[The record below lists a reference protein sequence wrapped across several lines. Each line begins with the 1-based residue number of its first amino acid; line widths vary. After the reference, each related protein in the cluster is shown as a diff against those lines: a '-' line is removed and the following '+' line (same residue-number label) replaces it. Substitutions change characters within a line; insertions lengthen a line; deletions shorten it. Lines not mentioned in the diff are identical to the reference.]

1 MSSNVLGYGSGVAVE
16 RVRGP
21 RRLRR
26 GEGRQALIEAI
37 VRVVA
42 RDGLDALTFRSAAKE
57 AGVTH
62 GLATYHFGSREAM
75 VAEALEW
82 ATQAGIEESRLDTHG
97 GGLADL
103 AADLPDLIERDPD
116 SAAFQFA
123 MALEGRRRP
132 GLAAEI
138 RQLYDHYIDA
148 ARRSLRAAGLDADDD
163 VARLVFAAIDGL
175 VLQQLIYEDAD
186 ATARALARLRLL
198 LAEAAE
204 RGRPAVS

>member
-1 MSSNVLGYGSGVAVE
+1 VAVE
-16 RVRGP
+16 RAREP
-21 RRLRR
+21 RQLRR

-42 RDGLDALTFRSAAKE
+42 RDGLDGLTFRSAAKE

-97 GGLADL
+97 GGLSEL
-103 AADLPDLIERDPD
+103 AADLPDLIDRDPD

-123 MALEGRRRP
+123 MALEGRRRQE
-132 GLAAEI
+132 LAAHV
-138 RQLYDHYIDA
+138 RRLYDHYIDA
-148 ARRSLRAAGLDADDD
+148 TTASLEAAGVDADAD

-175 VLQQLIYEDAD
+175 VLQQLIYGDAE
-186 ATARALARLRLL
+186 ATARSLTRLRRL
-198 LAEAAE
+198 LAET
-204 RGRPAVS
+204 S

>member
-1 MSSNVLGYGSGVAVE
+1 VTAE
-16 RVRGP
+16 RAREP

-42 RDGLDALTFRSAAKE
+42 RDGLDGLTFRSAAKE

-82 ATQAGIEESRLDTHG
+82 ATQAGIEESRLDTRG
-97 GGLADL
+97 GVLAEL
-103 AADLPDLIERDPD
+103 AADLPELIERDPD

-132 GLAAEI
+132 ELAAHV

-148 ARRSLRAAGLDADDD
+148 TRASLAAAGVVADDEL
-163 VARLVFAAIDGL
+163 ARLVFAAIDGL
-175 VLQQLIYEDAD
+175 VLQQLIYGNPE
-186 ATARALARLRLL
+186 ATGRALARMRQL
-198 LAEAAE
+198 LAE
-204 RGRPAVS
+204 RS